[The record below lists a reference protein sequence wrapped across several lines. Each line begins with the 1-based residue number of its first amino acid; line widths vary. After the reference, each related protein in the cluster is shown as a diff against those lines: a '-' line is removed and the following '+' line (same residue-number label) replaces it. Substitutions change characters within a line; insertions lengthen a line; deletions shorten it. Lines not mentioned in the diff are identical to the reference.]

1 MRMRDGEVGGGDDL
15 GKQESKGIGL
25 LGGSRERGKKRL
37 PKGIKK
43 PSIE

>member
-1 MRMRDGEVGGGDDL
+1 MKMKDGEIGGGDDL

-25 LGGSRERGKKRL
+25 LGSREKEENNL
-37 PKGIKK
+37 PKGTKK